1 MILSA
6 TAEKALNAYGGSE
19 LWHNSK
25 YIEAE
30 VSVKGL
36 AFVLKRRPF
45 FNRAKI
51 FAEVHRPYSRL
62 TPIADDSSVAGVLVG
77 HDAHLENPQG
87 ESIAERREARQ
98 YFSSLRRMI
107 LWDDLDMA
115 YFANYA
121 FWNYFS
127 LPALLM
133 RTDILWKEIIPGSL
147 EAKFPESI
155 PTHSPFQQ
163 FMFNNQTGLLVQHNY
178 TAEIMSRFAKAANV
192 VIDHSENNGLVY
204 PSVRRVTPRGLKG
217 EPFKYPVLID
227 IEVHDFRLVN

>member
-77 HDAHLENPQG
+77 HDAHLENPQ
-87 ESIAERREARQ
+87 
-98 YFSSLRRMI
+98 
-107 LWDDLDMA
+107 
-115 YFANYA
+115 
-121 FWNYFS
+121 
-127 LPALLM
+127 
-133 RTDILWKEIIPGSL
+133 
-147 EAKFPESI
+147 
-155 PTHSPFQQ
+155 
-163 FMFNNQTGLLVQHNY
+163 
-178 TAEIMSRFAKAANV
+178 
-192 VIDHSENNGLVY
+192 
-204 PSVRRVTPRGLKG
+204 
-217 EPFKYPVLID
+217 
-227 IEVHDFRLVN
+227 